1 MMNLVVDYMD
11 KLAEKDSDTYF
22 IGIDGYRYY
31 MTSNIQKKFPNRVI
45 GAGISEQNA
54 ISMATGLALSGKTVY
69 VFMIAAYAT
78 RRALDQFK
86 FACYCGA
93 KIRVITTLSG
103 LSHPFAGFSHTAID
117 DVTVMKNSPNIEIVA
132 QICFIFNISISE
144 LLDEKEELFLLDKKA
159 IKKYQL
165 LNEAGKKKADDYID
179 DLLENPKYQ
188 AKSLTEDQ
196 IATAVK
202 EVIDSDSKD
211 TGSLLFRLSHQE
223 K

>member
-1 MMNLVVDYMD
+1 MNIREILRKNLIQLMD
-11 KLAEKDSDTYF
+11 IYKVSQKELAEKL
-22 IGIDGYRYY
+22 G
-31 MTSNIQKKFPNRVI
+31 
-45 GAGISEQNA
+45 
-54 ISMATGLALSGKTVY
+54 
-69 VFMIAAYAT
+69 
-78 RRALDQFK
+78 
-86 FACYCGA
+86 
-93 KIRVITTLSG
+93 
-103 LSHPFAGFSHTAID
+103 
-117 DVTVMKNSPNIEIVA
+117 VTPSAVNNWIKGSNSPNIEIVA